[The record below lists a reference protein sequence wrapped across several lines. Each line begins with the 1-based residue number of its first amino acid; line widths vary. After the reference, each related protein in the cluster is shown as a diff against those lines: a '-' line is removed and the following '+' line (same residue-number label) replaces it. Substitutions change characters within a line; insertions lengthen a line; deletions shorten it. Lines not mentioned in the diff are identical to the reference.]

1 MVRWPERMD
10 GILNIIHEDGD
21 LLAVNKPAGLVCH
34 PTKGDELSSLI
45 SRARLQVGELV
56 KLHMVNRLDRE
67 TSGVC
72 LFVKGDQAAKEIR
85 QLFESREIDKA
96 YQAIV
101 RGWPAADQGLIDA
114 PIDRDSESEVGIK
127 RAVNRKG
134 APALTEYAVGD
145 RFERPEGRFARL
157 NLRPRTGRTHQI
169 RVHLAHLGHPLVG
182 DKIYGGDEKLYLDFI
197 NRRLSDEQRR
207 ALLLPGHALHAGRLR
222 MYWRDAEFE
231 FSAEPEEWFAEF
243 ADGLPS
249 STDWAERFV

>member
-1 MVRWPERMD
+1 MGE
-10 GILNIIHEDGD
+10 LLKIIHEDDD

-34 PTKGDELSSLI
+34 PTKGDEYSSLI
-45 SRARLQVGELV
+45 SRARLHVGESV
-56 KLHMVNRLDRE
+56 KLHMANRLDRE

-72 LFVKGDQAAKEIR
+72 LFTKGDQAAKEIR
-85 QLFESREIDKA
+85 QLFEARQVDKA

-127 RAVNRKG
+127 RAVIRG
-134 APALTEYAVGD
+134 GSPALTEYAVEN
-145 RFERPEGRFARL
+145 RFERLEGRFARL

-182 DKIYGGDEKLYLDFI
+182 DKIYGDDENLYLDFI

-207 ALLLPGHALHAGRLR
+207 ALLLPCHALHAGRLR

-231 FSAEPEEWFAEF
+231 FSAEPEEWFSDF
-243 ADGLPS
+243 AAGVPRSL
-249 STDWAERFV
+249 DWAERFV